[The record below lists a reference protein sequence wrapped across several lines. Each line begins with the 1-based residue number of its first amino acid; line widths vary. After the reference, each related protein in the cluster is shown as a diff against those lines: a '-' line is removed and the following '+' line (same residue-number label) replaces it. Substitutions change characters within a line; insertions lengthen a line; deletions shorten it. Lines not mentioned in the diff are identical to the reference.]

1 MGSNLGSM
9 YLDCRIPAVA
19 PTENYERL
27 LQRRQLKRVIALGLG
42 VLLLG
47 TVSFRLI
54 EGWPWFECLYFT
66 VISVTTVGFAEIH
79 EPSQPGRLIVMLI
92 IGGGLLTTA
101 MAVNT
106 LGQHLLSNFHAR
118 NRTKMQRLI
127 NDISQHVILCGH
139 GRLGQIVRR
148 ELEDAGRSYVVIET
162 DAEAIA
168 ELQSEGAL
176 CLHGDATDED
186 VLQLAGVERAGGVIA
201 AIGSDAGN
209 VFITL
214 TTRQYNAGCPIVAR
228 AEDPSSE
235 RKLKLVGA
243 TRVVTPYQLGGR
255 RLAHAF
261 LRPSAV
267 ELADLALGGQND
279 HEMLIE
285 EIELPAGSAPHTTT
299 LRDLDLGK
307 RFRLIA
313 VAVRPT
319 GEERPQFN
327 PATDRALA
335 PGDHLMLMGLRED
348 LDACIAWLTE
358 AHG

>member
-1 MGSNLGSM
+1 M

-19 PTENYERL
+19 PTENYQRL
-27 LQRRQLKRVIALGLG
+27 LQRRQLSRVIALGLG
-42 VLLLG
+42 VLLFG

-101 MAVNT
+101 LAVNMIG
-106 LGQHLLSNFHAR
+106 LHLLSNFHAR

-139 GRLGQIVRR
+139 GRLGQIVRK
-148 ELEDAGRSYVVIET
+148 ELDEAGRSYVVIEENA
-162 DAEAIA
+162 DAIA
-168 ELQSEGAL
+168 ELEAEGVM
-176 CLHGDATDED
+176 CLHGDATDEEL
-186 VLQLAGVERAGGVIA
+186 LQLAGVERASGVIA

-214 TTRQYNAGCPIVAR
+214 TTRQYNSKCPIVAR

-267 ELADLALGGQND
+267 ELAELALGGHND
-279 HEMLIE
+279 HEVLIE
-285 EIELPAGSAPHTTT
+285 EVELPAGAQPKITT
-299 LRDLDLGK
+299 LGELELGK

-319 GEERPQFN
+319 GEDRPQFN
-327 PATDRALA
+327 PAADRALG

-348 LDACIAWLTE
+348 LDACIASLTE
-358 AHG
+358 AHS

>member
-1 MGSNLGSM
+1 M

-19 PTENYERL
+19 PTENYQRL
-27 LQRRQLKRVIALGLG
+27 LQRRQLSRVIALGLG
-42 VLLLG
+42 VLLFG

-101 MAVNT
+101 LAVNMIG
-106 LGQHLLSNFHAR
+106 LHLLSNFHAR

-139 GRLGQIVRR
+139 GRLGQIVRK
-148 ELEDAGRSYVVIET
+148 ELDEAGRSYVVIEENA
-162 DAEAIA
+162 DAIA
-168 ELQSEGAL
+168 ELEAEGVM
-176 CLHGDATDED
+176 CLHGDATDEEL
-186 VLQLAGVERAGGVIA
+186 LQLAGVERASGVIA

-214 TTRQYNAGCPIVAR
+214 TTRQYNSKCPIVAR

-267 ELADLALGGQND
+267 ELAELALGGHND
-279 HEMLIE
+279 HEVLIE
-285 EIELPAGSAPHTTT
+285 EVELPAGAQPKITT
-299 LRDLDLGK
+299 LGELELGK

-319 GEERPQFN
+319 GEDRPQFN
-327 PATDRALA
+327 PAADRALG

-348 LDACIAWLTE
+348 LDACIASLTA
-358 AHG
+358 AHS

>member
-1 MGSNLGSM
+1 MGSSLGSM

-27 LQRRQLKRVIALGLG
+27 LHRRRLKQVLGLG
-42 VLLLG
+42 FGVLLFG
-47 TVSFRLI
+47 TLSLRLM

-79 EPSQPGRLIVMLI
+79 EPSQAGRLIVMLV

-101 MAVNT
+101 LAVNMIG
-106 LGQHLLSNFHAR
+106 LHALSNFHAR
-118 NRTKMQRLI
+118 NRNKVQRLI
-127 NDISQHVILCGH
+127 NDLSQHVILCGH
-139 GRLGQIVRR
+139 GRLGQIVRK
-148 ELEDAGRSYVVIET
+148 ELDEAGRAYVVIDSDE
-162 DAEAIA
+162 DAIA
-168 ELQSEGAL
+168 ELQTAGVL

-186 VLQLAGVERAGGVIA
+186 LLQLAGVERAGGVIA

-214 TTRQYNAGCPIVAR
+214 TTRQYNADCPIVAR

-285 EIELPAGSAPHTTT
+285 EIELPVGQEPHTTT
-299 LRDLDLGK
+299 LRDLDLSR

-327 PATDRALA
+327 PADDRPLG

-348 LDACIAWLTE
+348 LDACIASLTE
-358 AHG
+358 ARR